1 MKNFKKYKKHNLYYL
16 YYLYLLKYLET
27 LKITK
32 TEKAKPKRTNT
43 KLVSNIDCGVA
54 KLSGGKICKNIIWCI

>member
-1 MKNFKKYKKHNLYYL
+1 
-16 YYLYLLKYLET
+16 LYLLKYLET

-54 KLSGGKICKNIIWCI
+54 KLSGGKICKNII